1 MPQDARDLKGKT
13 GIRRLIN
20 ATRYSRDGFAKAF
33 RTEEAFR
40 QESILSVVGL
50 VALFFIPAAF
60 TLKLFAVFAL
70 VFLLVTELR
79 PHRAGNSSDE
89 QVRQGC
95 RQLCR
100 ALCTHILHL
109 RVVRG
114 AMGRFRLA
122 DHGALI
128 LFLRAAEFV
137 RLGNSPEVTL
147 GKPAAPSF
155 P

>member
-60 TLKLFAVFAL
+60 TL
-70 VFLLVTELR
+70 VFLLVTELLNSAVEAAIDR
-79 PHRAGNSSDE
+79 IGPEIHPMSKYAKDAGSCA
-89 QVRQGC
+89 V
-95 RQLCR
+95 LF
-100 ALCTHILHL
+100 ALTFCI
-109 RVVRG
+109 
-114 AMGRFRLA
+114 
-122 DHGALI
+122 
-128 LFLRAAEFV
+128 FV
-137 RLGNSPEVTL
+137 WCVLLWDAFVSPL
-147 GKPAAPSF
+147 MAH
-155 P
+155 

>member
-70 VFLLVTELR
+70 VFLLVTELLNSAVEAAIDR
-79 PHRAGNSSDE
+79 MGWPEINAYHAELQRGQDVREDAGGYFIRAIKALFGIKGPDE
-89 QVRQGC
+89 IVTYQEAA
-95 RQLCR
+95 R
-100 ALCTHILHL
+100 AEAI
-109 RVVRG
+109 RMRDDIVS
-114 AMGRFRLA
+114 A
-122 DHGALI
+122 I
-128 LFLRAAEFV
+128 
-137 RLGNSPEVTL
+137 
-147 GKPAAPSF
+147 K
-155 P
+155 

>member
-60 TLKLFAVFAL
+60 TLKLF
-70 VFLLVTELR
+70 LLVTELLNSAVEAAIDR
-79 PHRAGNSSDE
+79 IGPEIHPMSKYAKDAGSCA
-89 QVRQGC
+89 V
-95 RQLCR
+95 LF
-100 ALCTHILHL
+100 ALTFCIFVWCVLL
-109 RVVRG
+109 WDAFVSP
-114 AMGRFRLA
+114 MM
-122 DHGALI
+122 AL
-128 LFLRAAEFV
+128 
-137 RLGNSPEVTL
+137 
-147 GKPAAPSF
+147 
-155 P
+155 

>member
-60 TLKLFAVFAL
+60 TL
-70 VFLLVTELR
+70 VFLLVTELLNSAVEAAIDR
-79 PHRAGNSSDE
+79 IGPEIHPMSKYAKDAGSCA
-89 QVRQGC
+89 V
-95 RQLCR
+95 LF
-100 ALCTHILHL
+100 ALTFCI
-109 RVVRG
+109 
-114 AMGRFRLA
+114 
-122 DHGALI
+122 
-128 LFLRAAEFV
+128 FV
-137 RLGNSPEVTL
+137 WCVLLWDAFFSPL
-147 GKPAAPSF
+147 MAH
-155 P
+155 

>member
-70 VFLLVTELR
+70 VFLLVTELL
-79 PHRAGNSSDE
+79 NSAVEAAIDRIGLEIHPLSKFAKD
-89 QVRQGC
+89 VGSC
-95 RQLCR
+95 AVLFS
-100 ALCTHILHL
+100 LF
-109 RVVRG
+109 G
-114 AMGRFRLA
+114 AA
-122 DHGALI
+122 VCWAVLI
-128 LFLRAAEFV
+128 YHAF
-137 RLGNSPEVTL
+137 G
-147 GKPAAPSF
+147 
-155 P
+155 

>member
-70 VFLLVTELR
+70 VFLLVTELLND
-79 PHRAGNSSDE
+79 AGSCA
-89 QVRQGC
+89 V
-95 RQLCR
+95 LF
-100 ALCTHILHL
+100 ALTFCI
-109 RVVRG
+109 
-114 AMGRFRLA
+114 
-122 DHGALI
+122 
-128 LFLRAAEFV
+128 FV
-137 RLGNSPEVTL
+137 WCVLLWDAFVSPL
-147 GKPAAPSF
+147 MAH
-155 P
+155 